1 MSRNYTHEEREE
13 IQKRLTDLVRKNGR
27 MTFGELRK
35 MTGLTIF
42 TARHYLEV
50 AERCGDLYQAGR
62 SGIFPSERDFRI
74 WKRKQDDARVERFLN
89 AKLVAGEP
97 YDRNRNSVCE
107 ECRNSYV
114 MQRILAFY
122 RGYQQGVIGK

>member
-1 MSRNYTHEEREE
+1 MSRNCTPEKREE
-13 IQKRLTDLVRKNGR
+13 IQKRLTELVRKNGR

-35 MTGLTIF
+35 ITGLTIF

-74 WKRKQDDARVERFLN
+74 WKQKQDDARVERFLN

-97 YDRNRNSVCE
+97 YDRNRNSICE

-122 RGYQQGVIGK
+122 RGYQRGVIGK

>member
-1 MSRNYTHEEREE
+1 MSRNYTREEKKE
-13 IQKRLTDLVRKNGR
+13 IQKRLAELVRKNGR

-42 TARHYLEV
+42 TARYYLEV

-74 WKRKQDDARVERFLN
+74 WKQKQNDARVERFLN
-89 AKLVAGEP
+89 ARLIAGEP
-97 YDRNRNSVCE
+97 YDRSRNSICE
-107 ECRNSYV
+107 ECRNSNV
-114 MQRILAFY
+114 MQRVLAFY
-122 RGYQQGVIGK
+122 RGYQQGAIGE

>member
-1 MSRNYTHEEREE
+1 MSKNYTPEKRDE

-62 SGIFPSERDFRI
+62 SGIFPSEQDFRI
-74 WKRKQDDARVERFLN
+74 WKRKQDDARVARFLN
-89 AKLVAGEP
+89 ARLVTGEP
-97 YDRNRNSVCE
+97 YDRSRNSVCE

-122 RGYQQGVIGK
+122 RGYKQGVISK

>member
-1 MSRNYTHEEREE
+1 MSKNYTPEEQDE
-13 IQKRLTDLVRKNGR
+13 IQKRLTDLVRKSGR
-27 MTFGELRK
+27 MTFGELRR

-50 AERCGDLYQAGR
+50 AERCGELYQAGR
-62 SGIFPSERDFRI
+62 SGIFPSEQDFRI

-89 AKLVAGEP
+89 ARLIAGEP
-97 YDRNRNSVCE
+97 YDRSRNSICE

>member
-1 MSRNYTHEEREE
+1 
-13 IQKRLTDLVRKNGR
+13 

>member
-1 MSRNYTHEEREE
+1 MNTLPTRS
-13 IQKRLTDLVRKNGR
+13 IPAI
-27 MTFGELRK
+27 
-35 MTGLTIF
+35 TGLTVF
-42 TARHYLEV
+42 TARHYLSE

-89 AKLVAGEP
+89 ARLIAGEP
-97 YDRNRNSVCE
+97 YDRSRNSICE
-107 ECRNSYV
+107 ECLNSYV

>member
-1 MSRNYTHEEREE
+1 MSRSYTREKQKE
-13 IQKRLTDLVRKNGR
+13 IQKRLAELVRKNGR

-74 WKRKQDDARVERFLN
+74 WKQKQDDARVERFLN
-89 AKLVAGEP
+89 ARLIAGEP
-97 YDRNRNSVCE
+97 YDRSRNAICE
-107 ECRNSYV
+107 ECRNSNV
-114 MQRILAFY
+114 MQRVLAFY
-122 RGYQQGVIGK
+122 RGYQQGAIGE